1 MFMPDETLILLFEI
15 IFKLRNILPIIDFLS
30 TSFSCLLGIV
40 LNAFKCGTVFHAKL
54 HSNRPGLEVFTLM
67 ASA

>member
-1 MFMPDETLILLFEI
+1 MFMPDETLILLSEI
-15 IFKLRNILPIIDFLS
+15 IFKLRNILPIHDFLS

-40 LNAFKCGTVFHAKL
+40 LDAFKCGAIFHAKL
-54 HSNRPGLEVFTLM
+54 HSNPPGLEAFTLM